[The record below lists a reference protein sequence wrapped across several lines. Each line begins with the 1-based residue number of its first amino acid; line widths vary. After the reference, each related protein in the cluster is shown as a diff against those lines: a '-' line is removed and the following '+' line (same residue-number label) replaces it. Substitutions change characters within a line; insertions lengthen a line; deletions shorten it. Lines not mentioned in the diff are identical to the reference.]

1 MRIEPG
7 ETIEHQFDFAVV
19 GGGMAGVLAAYELA
33 RDGAV
38 CVLEREGPPRLPSR
52 RDHRRGVDALELI

>member
-38 CVLEREGPPRLPSR
+38 CVLEREDHLACPRDGTTVVALTPSS
-52 RDHRRGVDALELI
+52 